1 MDQIVLNHVTKQF
14 TTKTLG
20 TVTAVNDF
28 NLTIKEGEC
37 FSFLGPSGCGK
48 TTTLRMIAGFEDLS
62 DGEIHL
68 CGKPVSIKSKNLY
81 VPPEER
87 GLGMVFQS
95 FAVWPHMNI
104 FENVAF
110 PLRVRKVP
118 KAEMI
123 ERVKMALKHTSLDGM
138 EKVYPGNLSGGQQ
151 QRIALARAIV
161 TNPKVMLLDEPLS
174 NLDPKLRETMRF
186 EIKELQKKFN
196 FTIIFVTHDQ
206 SEAMALS
213 DRMMVMDMG
222 NIVQIG
228 TPTEL
233 YNRPVNRFV
242 HKFLGQSTFT
252 DVVIQDGKVYAKGD
266 MAHPL
271 PVALPEN
278 GEREMVLATRP
289 NQIVM
294 NHTDGYKTKVEKR
307 IFLTNYTEYLVRVG
321 DQLLQVQTP
330 HRNAFAQG
338 ETCYLKF
345 PGIMW
350 YGREDEQAEA
360 ERNRR
365 QLV

>member
-68 CGKPVSIKSKNLY
+68 CGRPVSIKSKNLY

-174 NLDPKLRETMRF
+174 NLDARLRLQTREEIRRIQRETG
-186 EIKELQKKFN
+186 I
-196 FTIIFVTHDQ
+196 TTVFVTHDQ
-206 SEAMALS
+206 EEAMSIS
-213 DRMMVMDMG
+213 DEIVVMKDG
-222 NIVQIG
+222 VVQQIG
-228 TPTEL
+228 KPQEV
-233 YNRPVNRFV
+233 YDSPVNLFV
-242 HKFLGQSTFT
+242 AKFLGTPPIHVFDGRVEGGRLYIDDAAVL
-252 DVVIQDGKVYAKGD
+252 DVDGAADQPVYA
-266 MAHPL
+266 A
-271 PVALPEN
+271 VRPE
-278 GEREMVLATRP
+278 GFIL
-289 NQIVM
+289 
-294 NHTDGYKTKVEKR
+294 
-307 IFLTNYTEYLVRVG
+307 
-321 DQLLQVQTP
+321 
-330 HRNAFAQG
+330 
-338 ETCYLKF
+338 
-345 PGIMW
+345 
-350 YGREDEQAEA
+350 AEA
-360 ERNRR
+360 GPLCCKLDRVEVMGRDISVVCTHPACENAAIRAIINADSR
-365 QLV
+365 VDTTRETVRFALKPHKVFLFHREEQTRLACTLR

>member
-20 TVTAVNDF
+20 TVTAANDF

-68 CGKPVSIKSKNLY
+68 CGRPVSIKSKNLY

-278 GEREMVLATRP
+278 GEREMVMATRP
-289 NQIVM
+289 NQIEM

-338 ETCYLKF
+338 
-345 PGIMW
+345 
-350 YGREDEQAEA
+350 
-360 ERNRR
+360 
-365 QLV
+365 

>member
-1 MDQIVLNHVTKQF
+1 MDQIVLSHVTKTF

-62 DGEIHL
+62 QGEIHL

-81 VPPEER
+81 VPPEDR

-118 KAEMI
+118 KAEMT

-252 DVVIQDGKVYAKGD
+252 DVILQDDKAYARGD
-266 MAHPL
+266 MEQPL

-278 GEREMVLATRP
+278 GEREMVMATRP
-289 NQIVM
+289 NQIDM
-294 NHTDGYKTKVEKR
+294 NRTEGYKTKVEKR

-350 YGREDEQAEA
+350 YGKEDEAAEA

>member
-68 CGKPVSIKSKNLY
+68 CGRPVSIKSKNLY

-151 QRIALARAIV
+151 QRIALARCLLLKPELLI
-161 TNPKVMLLDEPLS
+161 LDEATSMLDVS
-174 NLDPKLRETMRF
+174 TQANLLALVKAQMVSGGGSVLFISHDRALTDFYCDTVYEFDETHQL
-186 EIKELQKKFN
+186 KE
-196 FTIIFVTHDQ
+196 
-206 SEAMALS
+206 
-213 DRMMVMDMG
+213 
-222 NIVQIG
+222 
-228 TPTEL
+228 
-233 YNRPVNRFV
+233 
-242 HKFLGQSTFT
+242 
-252 DVVIQDGKVYAKGD
+252 
-266 MAHPL
+266 
-271 PVALPEN
+271 
-278 GEREMVLATRP
+278 
-289 NQIVM
+289 
-294 NHTDGYKTKVEKR
+294 
-307 IFLTNYTEYLVRVG
+307 VR
-321 DQLLQVQTP
+321 
-330 HRNAFAQG
+330 A
-338 ETCYLKF
+338 
-345 PGIMW
+345 
-350 YGREDEQAEA
+350 
-360 ERNRR
+360 
-365 QLV
+365 

>member
-68 CGKPVSIKSKNLY
+68 CGRPVSIKSKNLY

-151 QRIALARAIV
+151 QRIALARHCHQSEGHAAGRAAFQ
-161 TNPKVMLLDEPLS
+161 P
-174 NLDPKLRETMRF
+174 DPKLRETMRF
-186 EIKELQKKFN
+186 EIKELQS
-196 FTIIFVTHDQ
+196 IQLHDHLVTHDQ
-206 SEAMALS
+206 SKPALP
-213 DRMMVMDMG
+213 DRMMVMDMR
-222 NIVQIG
+222 NIFESVRRRASIARQSALCISSSVSPPS
-228 TPTEL
+228 PTWSFRTARL
-233 YNRPVNRFV
+233 KLRAIWMSRRP
-242 HKFLGQSTFT
+242 
-252 DVVIQDGKVYAKGD
+252 
-266 MAHPL
+266 
-271 PVALPEN
+271 LPEN
-278 GEREMVLATRP
+278 GERNGHGEPSEP
-289 NQIVM
+289 NR
-294 NHTDGYKTKVEKR
+294 HLPLTDTKPRLKS
-307 IFLTNYTEYLVRVG
+307 IFLTNYTEIW
-321 DQLLQVQTP
+321 
-330 HRNAFAQG
+330 FA
-338 ETCYLKF
+338 
-345 PGIMW
+345 
-350 YGREDEQAEA
+350 
-360 ERNRR
+360 
-365 QLV
+365 